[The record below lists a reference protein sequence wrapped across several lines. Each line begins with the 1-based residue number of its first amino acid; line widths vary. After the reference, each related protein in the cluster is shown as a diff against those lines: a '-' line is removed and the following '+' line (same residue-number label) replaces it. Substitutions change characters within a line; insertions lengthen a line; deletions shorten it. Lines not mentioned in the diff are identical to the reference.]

1 MYLVKN
7 SQNFCEV
14 FFSFFQFYHL
24 GISVLNQRDFI
35 MQKSPIFICR
45 ECVFNKIS
53 ILLKM
58 QYKLFTTL
66 IHLEFYILYKYSS
79 SYKMQ
84 NLKSPAIHT
93 NYTTNH
99 EFSKYTYGVAT
110 KYDYKF
116 KMLINDTM
124 YFCILYLSN
133 FYVPSVFIVWL

>member
-1 MYLVKN
+1 
-7 SQNFCEV
+7 
-14 FFSFFQFYHL
+14 
-24 GISVLNQRDFI
+24 
-35 MQKSPIFICR
+35 
-45 ECVFNKIS
+45 
-53 ILLKM
+53 
-58 QYKLFTTL
+58 
-66 IHLEFYILYKYSS
+66 
-79 SYKMQ
+79 MQ

-133 FYVPSVFIVWL
+133 FYVPSVFIVCEEKQPKANILLPSEQYFHSVISTRTKVKQ